1 MLWGSGGS
9 YLGGQGGA
17 DRVVQFKE
25 PGPEVVVGVLKGF
38 VKGQL
43 EQESSYHTAGASLLL
58 CIVNSISL

>member
-1 MLWGSGGS
+1 M
-9 YLGGQGGA
+9 GGQGGA

-25 PGPEVVVGVLKGF
+25 PVPEVVVGVLKGF

>member
-25 PGPEVVVGVLKGF
+25 PVPEVVVGVLKGF